1 MTSNYL
7 PVYHIDTLDILPPA
21 SYKTIGIEKH
31 KTYENEDSF
40 NQINWGIR
48 HVCI

>member
-21 SYKTIGIEKH
+21 SYKTIGIEKFI
-31 KTYENEDSF
+31 KLMKMKIVLIKSIADKER
-40 NQINWGIR
+40 I
-48 HVCI
+48 